1 MFSDTTILTVRRI
14 QNTQYIFTIDDVF
27 PPHTSFT
34 YLLLPM
40 LPALQRYYYHFYYY
54 SYSHISPIPQIRRR
68 RVSGEPVELQQYTV
82 KKVAITTNAS
92 FAS

>member
-1 MFSDTTILTVRRI
+1 
-14 QNTQYIFTIDDVF
+14 
-27 PPHTSFT
+27 
-34 YLLLPM
+34 M

-92 FAS
+92 FASWVHSDVIIEALKHLEIFF